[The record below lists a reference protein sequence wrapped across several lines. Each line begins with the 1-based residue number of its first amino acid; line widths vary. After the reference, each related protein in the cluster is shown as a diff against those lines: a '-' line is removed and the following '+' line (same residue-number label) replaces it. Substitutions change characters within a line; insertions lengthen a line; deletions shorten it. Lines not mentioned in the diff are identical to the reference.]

1 MGKTPRRQARLV
13 WQLSPSYVMGPL
25 EFGASLVGSGKS
37 YGDDQNTITM
47 RGYTVVNG
55 FLSYQINPKTTVS
68 VQANNLFNALA
79 YTEIEGDGHAARA
92 LNGRSLRATLKF
104 DF

>member
-1 MGKTPRRQARLV
+1 M
-13 WQLSPSYVMGPL
+13 
-25 EFGASLVGSGKS
+25 
-37 YGDDQNTITM
+37 
-47 RGYTVVNG
+47 
-55 FLSYQINPKTTVS
+55 S